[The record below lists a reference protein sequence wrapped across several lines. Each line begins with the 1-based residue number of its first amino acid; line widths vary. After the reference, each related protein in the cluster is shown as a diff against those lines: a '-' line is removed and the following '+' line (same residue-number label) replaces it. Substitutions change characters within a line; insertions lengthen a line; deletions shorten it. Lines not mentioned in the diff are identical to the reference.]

1 LYQNVEHFAVLVNRT
16 PQILRPATDLE
27 KDVVEM
33 PTIARATATRA
44 HL

>member
-1 LYQNVEHFAVLVNRT
+1 LHQTVEDVSVLANRT
-16 PQILRPATDLE
+16 PQILRPATDFE

-33 PTIARATATRA
+33 PAVALARATRA